1 MPAENSKNQNN
12 VVATRWIYDPKVR
25 GIIFQAVA
33 VACVAWMLFY
43 FISNALHNM
52 ETRGIATGF
61 AFLNNRASFGI
72 VQTLISYSE
81 DDTYGRAFI
90 IGLLNTLL
98 VSVIGIILATL
109 LGFIVGIAR
118 LSKNWLLSRAAAVYI
133 ETFRNIPL
141 LLQIFFWYFCVLR
154 NLPAPRQSM
163 SLGDAFFL
171 NVRGLSVPAPVIESG
186 FSFVVGAFIV
196 AIIAIVG
203 LRKWAKKRQYL
214 TGQIFPVFYS
224 SLGLLIGLPLLAFL
238 ISGMPMHWE
247 LPALKGFN
255 FRGGFTIIPEL
266 FSLAVALTIF
276 TAASI
281 AEIVRSGI
289 LSVSKGQVEAA
300 SALGLRGGLTLR
312 FVIIPQAMRVIIP
325 PLTSQFLNLV
335 KNSSLATA
343 VGYPD
348 LVSVFMGSTL
358 NQTGQA
364 VEIIAMTMA
373 VYLTISLVTSALMN
387 MYNAKNALVER

>member
-1 MPAENSKNQNN
+1 MPAERAKNN
-12 VVATRWIYDPKVR
+12 VVAARWIYDPKVR
-25 GIIFQAVA
+25 GIVFQAVA

-43 FISNALHNM
+43 FIGNALHNM

-61 AFLNNRASFGI
+61 DFLNNRASFGI
-72 VQTLISYSE
+72 SQTLISYSE
-81 DDTYGRAFI
+81 DDTYGRAFL

-98 VSVIGIILATL
+98 VSAIGIVFATI
-109 LGFIVGIAR
+109 LGFLIGIAR
-118 LSKNWLLSRAAAVYI
+118 LSKNWLLSRLAAVYI

-141 LLQIFFWYFCVLR
+141 LLQVFFWYFCVLR
-154 NLPAPRQSM
+154 NLPGPRQSL
-163 SLGDAFFL
+163 SLADMFFL
-171 NVRGLSVPAPVIESG
+171 NVRGLYIPSPVTEPG
-186 FSFVVGAFIV
+186 FWVVSAAFVV
-196 AIIAIVG
+196 AIIASWGVA
-203 LRKWAKKRQYL
+203 KWAKKRQYL
-214 TGQIFPVFYS
+214 TGQTFPVFFS
-224 SLGLLIGLPLLAFL
+224 GLGLLIGLPLLAYL
-238 ISGMPMHWE
+238 VTGMPMHWE
-247 LPALKGFN
+247 YPELKGFN

-289 LSVSKGQVEAA
+289 LAVSKGQVEAA
-300 SALGLRGGLTLR
+300 GALGLRGGLILR
-312 FVIIPQAMRVIIP
+312 FVVIPQAMRVIIP

-358 NQTGQA
+358 SQTGQA
-364 VEIIAMTMA
+364 VEIISMTML
-373 VYLTISLVTSALMN
+373 VYLTISLVTSVLMN
-387 MYNAKNALVER
+387 IYNAKKALVER

>member
-61 AFLNNRASFGI
+61 AFLENRASFGI
-72 VQTLISYSE
+72 AQTLISYSE

-98 VSVIGIILATL
+98 VSAIGIVFATA
-109 LGFIVGIAR
+109 LGFVVGIAR

-171 NVRGLSVPAPVIESG
+171 NVRGLSIPAPVIESG

-196 AIIAIVG
+196 AIIAIVV

-224 SLGLLIGLPLLAFL
+224 GLGLLIGLPLLTFL
-238 ISGMPMHWE
+238 FSGMPLHWE
-247 LPALKGFN
+247 LPELKGFN

-348 LVSVFMGSTL
+348 LVSVFMGRTL

-387 MYNAKNALVER
+387 VYNAKNALVER

>member
-61 AFLNNRASFGI
+61 AFLDNRASFGI

-163 SLGDAFFL
+163 SLGDVFFL
-171 NVRGLSVPAPVIESG
+171 NVRGLSIPAPVIESG

-238 ISGMPMHWE
+238 ISGMPLHWE
-247 LPALKGFN
+247 LPELKGFN

>member
-1 MPAENSKNQNN
+1 MPAERAKNN
-12 VVATRWIYDPKVR
+12 VVAARWIYDPKVR
-25 GIIFQAVA
+25 GIVFQAVA
-33 VACVAWMLFY
+33 VACVAWMFFY

-61 AFLNNRASFGI
+61 DFLNNRASFGI
-72 VQTLISYSE
+72 SQTLISYSE
-81 DDTYGRAFI
+81 DDTYGRAFL

-98 VSVIGIILATL
+98 VSAIGIVFATI
-109 LGFIVGIAR
+109 LGFLIGIAR
-118 LSKNWLLSRAAAVYI
+118 LSKNWLLSRLAAVYI

-141 LLQIFFWYFCVLR
+141 LLQVFFWYFCVLR
-154 NLPAPRQSM
+154 NLPGPRQSL
-163 SLGDAFFL
+163 SLADMFFL
-171 NVRGLSVPAPVIESG
+171 NVRGLYIPSPVTEPG
-186 FSFVVGAFIV
+186 FWVVSAAFVV
-196 AIIAIVG
+196 AIIASWGVA
-203 LRKWAKKRQYL
+203 KWAKKRQYL
-214 TGQIFPVFYS
+214 TGQTFPVFFS
-224 SLGLLIGLPLLAFL
+224 GLGLLIGLPLLAYL
-238 ISGMPMHWE
+238 VTGMPMHWE
-247 LPALKGFN
+247 YPELKGFN

-289 LSVSKGQVEAA
+289 LAVSKGQVEAA
-300 SALGLRGGLTLR
+300 GALGLRGGLILR
-312 FVIIPQAMRVIIP
+312 FVVIPQAMRVIIP

-364 VEIIAMTMA
+364 VEIISMTML

-387 MYNAKNALVER
+387 IYNAKKALVER

>member
-1 MPAENSKNQNN
+1 MPADNSKNQNN

-25 GIIFQAVA
+25 GIIFQTLA

-52 ETRGIATGF
+52 ESRGIATGF
-61 AFLNNRASFGI
+61 AFLHNRASFGI

-98 VSVIGIILATL
+98 VSAIGIILATL

-171 NVRGLSVPAPVIESG
+171 NVRGLSIPAPVTESG

-196 AIIAIVG
+196 AIIAIVV

-224 SLGLLIGLPLLAFL
+224 GLGLLIGLPLLTFL
-238 ISGMPMHWE
+238 LSGMPLHWE
-247 LPALKGFN
+247 LPELKGFN

-289 LSVSKGQVEAA
+289 MSVSKGQVEAA

-387 MYNAKNALVER
+387 VYNAKNALVER

>member
-61 AFLNNRASFGI
+61 AFLENRASFGI
-72 VQTLISYSE
+72 AQTLISYSE

-98 VSVIGIILATL
+98 VSVIGIIFATA
-109 LGFIVGIAR
+109 LGFLVGIAR

-133 ETFRNIPL
+133 EIFRNIPL

-171 NVRGLSVPAPVIESG
+171 NVRGLSIPAPVIESG

-196 AIIAIVG
+196 AIIAIVV

-224 SLGLLIGLPLLAFL
+224 GLGLLIGLPLLTFL
-238 ISGMPMHWE
+238 FSGMPLHWE
-247 LPALKGFN
+247 LPELKGFN

>member
-1 MPAENSKNQNN
+1 MPAERAKNN
-12 VVATRWIYDPKVR
+12 VVAARWIYDPKVR
-25 GIIFQAVA
+25 GIVFQAVA

-43 FISNALHNM
+43 FIGNALHNM

-61 AFLNNRASFGI
+61 DFLNNRASFGI
-72 VQTLISYSE
+72 SQTLISYSE
-81 DDTYGRAFI
+81 DDTYGRAFL

-98 VSVIGIILATL
+98 VSAIGIVFATI
-109 LGFIVGIAR
+109 LGFLIGIAR
-118 LSKNWLLSRAAAVYI
+118 LSKNWLLSRLAAVYI

-141 LLQIFFWYFCVLR
+141 LLQVFFWYFCVLR
-154 NLPAPRQSM
+154 NLPGPRQSL
-163 SLGDAFFL
+163 SLADMFFL
-171 NVRGLSVPAPVIESG
+171 NVRGLYIPSPVTEPG
-186 FSFVVGAFIV
+186 FWVVSAAFVV
-196 AIIAIVG
+196 AIIASWGVA
-203 LRKWAKKRQYL
+203 KWAKKRQFL
-214 TGQIFPVFYS
+214 TGQTFPVFFS
-224 SLGLLIGLPLLAFL
+224 GLGLLIGLPLLAYL
-238 ISGMPMHWE
+238 VTGMPMHWE
-247 LPALKGFN
+247 YPELKGFN

-289 LSVSKGQVEAA
+289 LAVSKGQVEAA
-300 SALGLRGGLTLR
+300 GALGLRGGLILR
-312 FVIIPQAMRVIIP
+312 FVVIPQAMRVIIP

-364 VEIIAMTMA
+364 VEIISMTML

-387 MYNAKNALVER
+387 IYNAKKALVER

>member
-52 ETRGIATGF
+52 ESRGIATGF
-61 AFLNNRASFGI
+61 AFLHNRASFGI
-72 VQTLISYSE
+72 AQTLISYSE

-98 VSVIGIILATL
+98 VSVIGIIFATV
-109 LGFIVGIAR
+109 LGFVVGIAR

-133 ETFRNIPL
+133 EIFRNIPL

-171 NVRGLSVPAPVIESG
+171 NVRGLSIPAPIMESG
-186 FSFVVGAFIV
+186 FSFVFGAFIV
-196 AIIAIVG
+196 AIIAVVV

-224 SLGLLIGLPLLAFL
+224 SLGLLIGLPLLVFL
-238 ISGMPMHWE
+238 LSGMPLHWE
-247 LPALKGFN
+247 LPELKGFN

-289 LSVSKGQVEAA
+289 MSVSKGQVEAA
-300 SALGLRGGLTLR
+300 SALGLRNGLTLR

>member
-1 MPAENSKNQNN
+1 MPAENSNN
-12 VVATRWIYDPKVR
+12 RNNAAATRWIYDPKVR
-25 GIIFQAVA
+25 GILFQAIA

-43 FISNALHNM
+43 FVSNALHNM

-61 AFLNNRASFGI
+61 DFLGNRASFGI
-72 VQTLISYSE
+72 AQTLISYTE

-98 VSVIGIILATL
+98 VSGIGIVFATL
-109 LGFIVGIAR
+109 IGFLIGIAR
-118 LSKNWLLSRAAAVYI
+118 LSNNWLLSRAAAVYI

-141 LLQIFFWYFCVLR
+141 LLQVFFWYFCVLR
-154 NLPAPRQSM
+154 ALPAPRQS
-163 SLGDAFFL
+163 LAFADAFFL
-171 NVRGLSVPAPVIESG
+171 NVRGLFIPAPVTEDG
-186 FSFVVGAFIV
+186 FFLVTIAFV
-196 AIIAIVG
+196 IALAGVVI
-203 LRKWAKKRQYL
+203 LKKWAKKRQEL
-214 TGQIFPVFYS
+214 TGQTFPVFFS
-224 SLGLLIGLPLLAFL
+224 GLGLLLGLPLIVFL
-238 ISGMPMHWE
+238 IAGLPLHWE
-247 LPALKGFN
+247 LPELKGFN
-255 FRGGFTIIPEL
+255 FRGGLTIIPEL
-266 FSLAVALTIF
+266 FSMVVALTIF

-289 LSVSKGQVEAA
+289 MAVSKGQTEAA
-300 SALGLRGGLTLR
+300 SSLGLKNGLTLR

-325 PLTSQFLNLV
+325 PLTSQYLNLV

-373 VYLTISLVTSALMN
+373 VYLTISIITSVLMN
-387 MYNAKNALVER
+387 IYNAKKALVER

>member
-61 AFLNNRASFGI
+61 AFLDNRASFGI
-72 VQTLISYSE
+72 AQTLISYSE

-98 VSVIGIILATL
+98 VSAIGIVFATA
-109 LGFIVGIAR
+109 LGFVVGIAR

-171 NVRGLSVPAPVIESG
+171 NVRGLSIPAPVIESG

-196 AIIAIVG
+196 AIIAIVV

-224 SLGLLIGLPLLAFL
+224 GLGLLIGLPLLTFL
-238 ISGMPMHWE
+238 FSGMPLHWE
-247 LPALKGFN
+247 LPELKGFN

-373 VYLTISLVTSALMN
+373 VYLTISLITSALMN

>member
-1 MPAENSKNQNN
+1 MPAERAKNN
-12 VVATRWIYDPKVR
+12 VVAARWIYDPKVR
-25 GIIFQAVA
+25 GIVFQAVA

-43 FISNALHNM
+43 FIGNALHNM

-61 AFLNNRASFGI
+61 DFLNNRASFGI
-72 VQTLISYSE
+72 SQTLISYSE
-81 DDTYGRAFI
+81 DDTYGRAFL

-98 VSVIGIILATL
+98 VSAIGIVFATILAFL
-109 LGFIVGIAR
+109 IGIAR
-118 LSKNWLLSRAAAVYI
+118 LSKNWLLSRLAAVYI

-141 LLQIFFWYFCVLR
+141 LLQVFFWYFCVLR
-154 NLPAPRQSM
+154 NLPGPRQSL
-163 SLGDAFFL
+163 SLADMFFL
-171 NVRGLSVPAPVIESG
+171 NVRGLYIPSPVTEPG
-186 FSFVVGAFIV
+186 FWVVGAAVVVAIV
-196 AIIAIVG
+196 ASWAVA
-203 LRKWAKKRQYL
+203 KWAKKRQYL
-214 TGQIFPVFYS
+214 TGQTFPVFFS
-224 SLGLLIGLPLLAFL
+224 SLGLLVGLPLLAYL
-238 ISGMPMHWE
+238 VTGMPMHWE
-247 LPALKGFN
+247 YPELKGFN

-289 LSVSKGQVEAA
+289 LAVSKGQVEAA
-300 SALGLRGGLTLR
+300 GALGLRGGLILR
-312 FVIIPQAMRVIIP
+312 FVVIPQAMRVIIP

-348 LVSVFMGSTL
+348 LVSIFMGSTL

-364 VEIIAMTMA
+364 VEIISMTML

-387 MYNAKNALVER
+387 IYNAKKALVER

>member
-61 AFLNNRASFGI
+61 AFLENRASFGI
-72 VQTLISYSE
+72 AQTLISYSE

-98 VSVIGIILATL
+98 VSVIGIIFATA
-109 LGFIVGIAR
+109 LGFLVGIAR

-133 ETFRNIPL
+133 EIFRNIPL

-154 NLPAPRQSM
+154 NFPAPRQSM

-171 NVRGLSVPAPVIESG
+171 NVRGLSIPAPVIESG

-196 AIIAIVG
+196 AIIAIVV

-224 SLGLLIGLPLLAFL
+224 GLGLLIGLPLLTFL
-238 ISGMPMHWE
+238 FSGMPLHWE
-247 LPALKGFN
+247 LPELKGFN

-289 LSVSKGQVEAA
+289 MSVSKGQVEAA

>member
-52 ETRGIATGF
+52 ESRGIATGF
-61 AFLNNRASFGI
+61 AFLHNRASFGI
-72 VQTLISYSE
+72 AQTLISYSE

-98 VSVIGIILATL
+98 VSVIGIIFATV
-109 LGFIVGIAR
+109 LGFVVGIAR

-133 ETFRNIPL
+133 EIFRNIPL

-171 NVRGLSVPAPVIESG
+171 NVRGLSIPAPIMESG
-186 FSFVVGAFIV
+186 FSFVFGAFIV
-196 AIIAIVG
+196 AIIAVVV

-224 SLGLLIGLPLLAFL
+224 SLGLLFGLPLLVFL
-238 ISGMPMHWE
+238 LSGMPLHWE
-247 LPALKGFN
+247 LPELKGFN

-289 LSVSKGQVEAA
+289 MSVSKGQVEAA
-300 SALGLRGGLTLR
+300 SALGLRNGLTLR

>member
-61 AFLNNRASFGI
+61 AFLDNRASFGI
-72 VQTLISYSE
+72 AQTLISYSE

-98 VSVIGIILATL
+98 VSAIGIVFATA
-109 LGFIVGIAR
+109 LGFVVGIAR

-171 NVRGLSVPAPVIESG
+171 NVRGLSIPAPVIESG

-196 AIIAIVG
+196 AIIAIVV

-224 SLGLLIGLPLLAFL
+224 GLGLLIGLPLLTFL
-238 ISGMPMHWE
+238 FSGMPLHWE
-247 LPALKGFN
+247 LPELKGFN

-289 LSVSKGQVEAA
+289 MSVSKGQVEAA

-373 VYLTISLVTSALMN
+373 VYLTISLITSALMN

>member
-1 MPAENSKNQNN
+1 MPAERAKNN
-12 VVATRWIYDPKVR
+12 VVAARWIYDPKVR
-25 GIIFQAVA
+25 GIVFQAVA
-33 VACVAWMLFY
+33 VACVAWMFFY

-61 AFLNNRASFGI
+61 DFLNNRASFGI
-72 VQTLISYSE
+72 SQTLISYSE
-81 DDTYGRAFI
+81 DDTYGRAFL

-98 VSVIGIILATL
+98 VSAIGIVFATI
-109 LGFIVGIAR
+109 LGFLIGIAR
-118 LSKNWLLSRAAAVYI
+118 LSKNWILSRLAAVYI

-141 LLQIFFWYFCVLR
+141 LLQVFFWYFCVLR
-154 NLPAPRQSM
+154 NLPGPRQSL
-163 SLGDAFFL
+163 SLADMFFL
-171 NVRGLSVPAPVIESG
+171 NVRGLYIPSPVTEPG
-186 FSFVVGAFIV
+186 FWVVSAAFVV
-196 AIIAIVG
+196 AIIASWGVA
-203 LRKWAKKRQYL
+203 KWAKKRQYL
-214 TGQIFPVFYS
+214 TGQTFPVFFS
-224 SLGLLIGLPLLAFL
+224 GLGLLIGLPLLAYL
-238 ISGMPMHWE
+238 VTGMPMHWE
-247 LPALKGFN
+247 YPELKGFN

-289 LSVSKGQVEAA
+289 LAVSKGQVEAA
-300 SALGLRGGLTLR
+300 GALGLRGGLILR
-312 FVIIPQAMRVIIP
+312 FVVIPQAMRVIIP

-364 VEIIAMTMA
+364 VEIISMTML

-387 MYNAKNALVER
+387 IYNAKKALVER

>member
-1 MPAENSKNQNN
+1 MPAERAKNN
-12 VVATRWIYDPKVR
+12 VVAARWIYDPKVR
-25 GIIFQAVA
+25 GIVFQAMA

-43 FISNALHNM
+43 FIGNALHNM

-61 AFLNNRASFGI
+61 DFLNNRASFGI
-72 VQTLISYSE
+72 SQTLISYSE
-81 DDTYGRAFI
+81 DDTYGRAFL

-98 VSVIGIILATL
+98 VSAIGIVFATI
-109 LGFIVGIAR
+109 LGFLIGIAR
-118 LSKNWLLSRAAAVYI
+118 LSKNWLLSRLAAVYI

-141 LLQIFFWYFCVLR
+141 LLQVFFWYFCVLR
-154 NLPAPRQSM
+154 NLPGPRQSL
-163 SLGDAFFL
+163 SLADMFFL
-171 NVRGLSVPAPVIESG
+171 NVRGLYIPSPVTEPG
-186 FSFVVGAFIV
+186 FWVVSAAFVV
-196 AIIAIVG
+196 AIIASWGVA
-203 LRKWAKKRQYL
+203 KWAKKRQYL
-214 TGQIFPVFYS
+214 TGQTFPVFFS
-224 SLGLLIGLPLLAFL
+224 GLGLLIGLPLLAYL
-238 ISGMPMHWE
+238 VTGMPMHWE
-247 LPALKGFN
+247 YPELKGFN

-289 LSVSKGQVEAA
+289 LAVSKGQVEAA
-300 SALGLRGGLTLR
+300 GALGLRGGLILR
-312 FVIIPQAMRVIIP
+312 FVVIPQAMRVIIP

-348 LVSVFMGSTL
+348 LVSIFMGSTL

-364 VEIIAMTMA
+364 VEIISMTML

-387 MYNAKNALVER
+387 IYNAKKALVER

>member
-1 MPAENSKNQNN
+1 MPAERAKNN
-12 VVATRWIYDPKVR
+12 VVAARWIYDPKVR
-25 GIIFQAVA
+25 GIVFQAVA

-43 FISNALHNM
+43 FIGNALHNM

-61 AFLNNRASFGI
+61 DFLNNRASFGI
-72 VQTLISYSE
+72 SQTLISYSE
-81 DDTYGRAFI
+81 DDTYGRAFL

-98 VSVIGIILATL
+98 VSAIGIVFATI
-109 LGFIVGIAR
+109 LGFLIGIAR
-118 LSKNWLLSRAAAVYI
+118 LSKNWLLSRLAAVYI

-141 LLQIFFWYFCVLR
+141 LLQVFFWYFCVLR
-154 NLPAPRQSM
+154 NLPGPRQSL
-163 SLGDAFFL
+163 SLADMFFL
-171 NVRGLSVPAPVIESG
+171 NVRGLYIPSPVTEPG
-186 FSFVVGAFIV
+186 FWVVSAAFVV
-196 AIIAIVG
+196 AIIASWGVA
-203 LRKWAKKRQYL
+203 KWAKKRQYL
-214 TGQIFPVFYS
+214 TGQTFPVFFS
-224 SLGLLIGLPLLAFL
+224 GLGLLIGLPLLAYL
-238 ISGMPMHWE
+238 VTGMPMHWE
-247 LPALKGFN
+247 YPELKGFN

-289 LSVSKGQVEAA
+289 LAVSKGQVEAA
-300 SALGLRGGLTLR
+300 GALGLRGGLILR
-312 FVIIPQAMRVIIP
+312 FVVIPQAMRVIIP

-364 VEIIAMTMA
+364 VEIISMTML

-387 MYNAKNALVER
+387 IYNAKKALVER

>member
-61 AFLNNRASFGI
+61 AFLENRASFGI
-72 VQTLISYSE
+72 AQTLISYSE

-98 VSVIGIILATL
+98 VSVIGIIFATA
-109 LGFIVGIAR
+109 LGFMVGIAR

-133 ETFRNIPL
+133 EIFRNIPL

-171 NVRGLSVPAPVIESG
+171 NVRGLSIPAPVIESG

-196 AIIAIVG
+196 AIIAIVV

-224 SLGLLIGLPLLAFL
+224 GLGLLIGLPLLTFL
-238 ISGMPMHWE
+238 FSGMPLHWE
-247 LPALKGFN
+247 LPELKGFN

>member
-1 MPAENSKNQNN
+1 MPAERAKNN
-12 VVATRWIYDPKVR
+12 VVAARWIYDPKVR
-25 GIIFQAVA
+25 GIVFQAVA
-33 VACVAWMLFY
+33 VACVAWMFFY

-61 AFLNNRASFGI
+61 DFLNNRASFGI
-72 VQTLISYSE
+72 SQTLISYSE
-81 DDTYGRAFI
+81 DDTYGRAFL

-98 VSVIGIILATL
+98 VSAIGIVFATI
-109 LGFIVGIAR
+109 LGFLIGIAR
-118 LSKNWLLSRAAAVYI
+118 LSKNWLLSRLAAVYI

-141 LLQIFFWYFCVLR
+141 LLQVFFWYFCVLR
-154 NLPAPRQSM
+154 NLPGPRQSL
-163 SLGDAFFL
+163 SLADMFFL
-171 NVRGLSVPAPVIESG
+171 NVRGLYIPSPVTEPG
-186 FSFVVGAFIV
+186 FWVVSAAFVV
-196 AIIAIVG
+196 AIIASWGVA
-203 LRKWAKKRQYL
+203 KWAKKRQFL
-214 TGQIFPVFYS
+214 TGQTFPVFFS
-224 SLGLLIGLPLLAFL
+224 GLGLLIGLPLLAYL
-238 ISGMPMHWE
+238 VTGMPMHWE
-247 LPALKGFN
+247 YPELKGFN

-289 LSVSKGQVEAA
+289 LAVSKGQVEAA
-300 SALGLRGGLTLR
+300 GALGLRGGLILR
-312 FVIIPQAMRVIIP
+312 FVVIPQAMRVIIP

-364 VEIIAMTMA
+364 VEIISMTML

-387 MYNAKNALVER
+387 IYNAKKALVER

>member
-1 MPAENSKNQNN
+1 MPAERAKNN
-12 VVATRWIYDPKVR
+12 VVAARWIYDPKVR
-25 GIIFQAVA
+25 GIVFQAVA

-43 FISNALHNM
+43 FIGNALHNM

-61 AFLNNRASFGI
+61 DFLNNRASFGI
-72 VQTLISYSE
+72 SQTLISYSE
-81 DDTYGRAFI
+81 DDTYGRAFL

-98 VSVIGIILATL
+98 VSAIGIVFATI
-109 LGFIVGIAR
+109 LGFLIGIGP
-118 LSKNWLLSRAAAVYI
+118 LSKNRPLSRLAAVYI

-141 LLQIFFWYFCVLR
+141 LLQVFFWYFCVLR
-154 NLPAPRQSM
+154 NLPGPRQSL
-163 SLGDAFFL
+163 SLADMFFL
-171 NVRGLSVPAPVIESG
+171 NVRGLYIPSPVTEPG
-186 FSFVVGAFIV
+186 FWVVSAAFVV
-196 AIIAIVG
+196 AIIASWGVA
-203 LRKWAKKRQYL
+203 KWAKKRQYL
-214 TGQIFPVFYS
+214 TGQTFPVFFS
-224 SLGLLIGLPLLAFL
+224 GLGLLIGLPLLAYL
-238 ISGMPMHWE
+238 VTGMPMHWE
-247 LPALKGFN
+247 YPELKGFN

-289 LSVSKGQVEAA
+289 LAVSKGQVEAA
-300 SALGLRGGLTLR
+300 GALGLRGGLILR
-312 FVIIPQAMRVIIP
+312 FVVIPQAMRVIIP

-364 VEIIAMTMA
+364 VEIISMTML

-387 MYNAKNALVER
+387 IYNAKKALVER

>member
-61 AFLNNRASFGI
+61 AFLDNRASFGI
-72 VQTLISYSE
+72 AQTLISYSE

-98 VSVIGIILATL
+98 VSAIGIVFATA
-109 LGFIVGIAR
+109 LGFVVGIAR

-171 NVRGLSVPAPVIESG
+171 NVRGLSIPAPVIESG

-196 AIIAIVG
+196 AIIAIVV

-224 SLGLLIGLPLLAFL
+224 SLGLLIGLPLLTFL
-238 ISGMPMHWE
+238 FSGMPLHWE
-247 LPALKGFN
+247 LPELKGFN

-289 LSVSKGQVEAA
+289 MSVSKGQVEAA

-373 VYLTISLVTSALMN
+373 VYLTISLITSALMN

>member
-1 MPAENSKNQNN
+1 MPAERAKNN
-12 VVATRWIYDPKVR
+12 VVAARWIYDPKIR
-25 GIIFQAVA
+25 GIVFQAMA

-43 FISNALHNM
+43 FIGNALHNM

-61 AFLNNRASFGI
+61 DFLNNRASFGI
-72 VQTLISYSE
+72 SQTLISYSE
-81 DDTYGRAFI
+81 DDTYGRAFV

-98 VSVIGIILATL
+98 VSAIGIVFATI
-109 LGFIVGIAR
+109 LGFLIGIAR
-118 LSKNWLLSRAAAVYI
+118 LSKNWLLSRIAAVYI

-141 LLQIFFWYFCVLR
+141 LLQVFFWYFCVLR
-154 NLPAPRQSM
+154 NLPGPRQSL
-163 SLGDAFFL
+163 SLADMFFL
-171 NVRGLSVPAPVIESG
+171 NVRGLYIPSPVTEPG
-186 FSFVVGAFIV
+186 FWVVGAAVVVAIV
-196 AIIAIVG
+196 ATWAVS
-203 LRKWAKKRQYL
+203 KWVKKRQYL
-214 TGQIFPVFYS
+214 TGQTFPVFFS
-224 SLGLLIGLPLLAFL
+224 GLGLLIGLPLLAYL
-238 ISGMPMHWE
+238 GTGMPMHWE
-247 LPALKGFN
+247 YPELKGFN

-289 LSVSKGQVEAA
+289 LAVSKGQVEAA
-300 SALGLRGGLTLR
+300 GALGLRGGLILR
-312 FVIIPQAMRVIIP
+312 FVVIPQAMRVIIP

-348 LVSVFMGSTL
+348 LVSIFMGSTL

-364 VEIIAMTMA
+364 VEIISMTML

-387 MYNAKNALVER
+387 IYNAKKALVER

>member
-43 FISNALHNM
+43 FVSNALHNM

-61 AFLNNRASFGI
+61 SFLDNRASFGI
-72 VQTLISYSE
+72 AQTLISYSE
-81 DDTYGRAFI
+81 NDTYGRAFI

-98 VSVIGIILATL
+98 VSVIGIIFATV

-171 NVRGLSVPAPVIESG
+171 NVRGLSIPAPAIESG
-186 FSFVVGAFIV
+186 FSFVIA
-196 AIIAIVG
+196 ALIIAIVAVIV
-203 LRKWAKKRQYL
+203 LSQWAKKRQYL
-214 TGQIFPVFYS
+214 TGQIFPLFYT
-224 SLGLLIGLPLLAFL
+224 SLGVLIGLPLLAFL
-238 ISGMPMHWE
+238 MSGMPLHWE
-247 LPALKGFN
+247 LPELKGFN

-289 LSVSKGQVEAA
+289 MSVSKGQVEAA
-300 SALGLRGGLTLR
+300 SALGLQNGLTLR

-373 VYLTISLVTSALMN
+373 VYLTISLITSALMN

>member
-1 MPAENSKNQNN
+1 MPAERAKNN
-12 VVATRWIYDPKVR
+12 VVAARWIYDPKVR
-25 GIIFQAVA
+25 GIVFQAVA

-43 FISNALHNM
+43 FIGNALHNM

-61 AFLNNRASFGI
+61 DFLNNRASFGI
-72 VQTLISYSE
+72 SQTLISYSE
-81 DDTYGRAFI
+81 DDTYGRAFL

-98 VSVIGIILATL
+98 VSAIGIVFATI
-109 LGFIVGIAR
+109 LGFLIGIAR
-118 LSKNWLLSRAAAVYI
+118 LSKNWLLSRLAAVYI

-141 LLQIFFWYFCVLR
+141 LLQVFFWYFCVLR
-154 NLPAPRQSM
+154 NLPGPRQSL
-163 SLGDAFFL
+163 SLADMFFL
-171 NVRGLSVPAPVIESG
+171 NVRGLYIPSPVTEPG
-186 FSFVVGAFIV
+186 FWVVSAAFVV
-196 AIIAIVG
+196 AIIASWGVA
-203 LRKWAKKRQYL
+203 KWAKKRQYL
-214 TGQIFPVFYS
+214 TGQTFPVFFS
-224 SLGLLIGLPLLAFL
+224 GLGLLIGLPLLAYL
-238 ISGMPMHWE
+238 VTGMPMHWE
-247 LPALKGFN
+247 YPELKGFN

-289 LSVSKGQVEAA
+289 LAVSKGQVEAA
-300 SALGLRGGLTLR
+300 GALGLRGGLILR
-312 FVIIPQAMRVIIP
+312 FVVIPQAMRVIIP

-348 LVSVFMGSTL
+348 LVSIFMGSTL

-364 VEIIAMTMA
+364 VEIISMTML

-387 MYNAKNALVER
+387 IYNAKKALVER